1 MTGFSSWKTTELC
14 SATAVKPTRI
24 ATDRMPASPPL
35 FFCQLHRLLS
45 FLLSVKMRIAK
56 RCSRRSGS
64 SDGSVCRQDRPG
76 DPKVRRKVRSAGAPF
91 LSEGTVCA
99 VARRW
104 GGDRFRGNAAGR
116 SASQAKHR
124 GFSQAS
130 RNRFGTREK

>member
-24 ATDRMPASPPL
+24 ATGRMQASPPL

-56 RCSRRSGS
+56 RCSRRSGF
-64 SDGSVCRQDRPG
+64 SDRSVCRQGRPG
-76 DPKVRRKVRSAGAPF
+76 GPKVRRAGAPF
-91 LSEGTVCA
+91 LSEGTVRA

-104 GGDRFRGNAAGR
+104 GGDRYRGSAAGR
-116 SASQAKHR
+116 SVSQAKHR
-124 GFSQAS
+124 DFSQAS
-130 RNRFGTREK
+130 RNRRGLR